1 MEWYSLCPDKTGRFA
16 IAFMFARPQQHSE
29 NNIPRRFWMYMYA
42 SLLHIIPICII
53 GIIFQDV
60 NLTKVGM
67 FMNCVLFIDGLF
79 LCWLLFPVFFVV
91 NHVLL

>member
-1 MEWYSLCPDKTGRFA
+1 MCMYATFISYN
-16 IAFMFARPQQHSE
+16 S
-29 NNIPRRFWMYMYA
+29 YMYNRYY
-42 SLLHIIPICII
+42 
-53 GIIFQDV
+53 FQDV

-67 FMNCVLFIDGLF
+67 FVNCVLFIDGLF

>member
-1 MEWYSLCPDKTGRFA
+1 MP
-16 IAFMFARPQQHSE
+16 P
-29 NNIPRRFWMYMYA
+29 
-42 SLLHIIPICII
+42 LLHIIPICII

-79 LCWLLFPVFFVV
+79 VCWLLFPVFFVV